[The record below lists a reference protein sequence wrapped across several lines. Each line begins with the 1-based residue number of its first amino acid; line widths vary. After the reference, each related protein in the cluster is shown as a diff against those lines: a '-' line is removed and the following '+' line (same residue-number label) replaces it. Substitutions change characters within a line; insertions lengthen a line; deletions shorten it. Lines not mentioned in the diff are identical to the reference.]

1 MSEVGSRLTGDR
13 MNVNVNV
20 NVKGERVMVN
30 ECSDRVSKSQ

>member
-13 MNVNVNV
+13 MNVNV